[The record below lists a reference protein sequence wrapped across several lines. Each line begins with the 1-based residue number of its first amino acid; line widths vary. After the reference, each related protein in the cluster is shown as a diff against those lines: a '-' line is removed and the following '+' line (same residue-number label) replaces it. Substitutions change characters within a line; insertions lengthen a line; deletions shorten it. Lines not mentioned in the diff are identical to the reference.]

1 MKRSEPGLSSYFLN
15 FFKENE
21 YNLNVTKLLSG
32 TIVGNLLI
40 LTAMPFLS
48 RLYYPEAFGTFQQF
62 ISFSSIFVIFST
74 LSFHSAI
81 VLPKSKEEVSAVVF
95 ISLTSLIAISSVIIL
110 STGLLPTSFFNFLN
124 AEKVINHKWFIPFI
138 VFWTGLQL
146 ILENLMLQQKQF
158 MKLSVFRVV
167 RIGISQI
174 GALVLSLIFM
184 DFFGLLL
191 SYILSFI
198 IVSFSLIIYLKLK
211 NFFKDNSF
219 RYLFK
224 IFKKYIKFP
233 LIDTPSMLVN
243 TISNEMPI
251 FLLTI
256 FHTPEKIGFY
266 AVAFRLLRA
275 PFSVLGSSFSEA
287 YFQKGSEIYN
297 DSKTELTPFFL
308 STIKKLMVIGL
319 VPCLVVIFFANRFV
333 ELYLGAEWIQVA
345 QIMQILTIWLFFE
358 FIYNPISTSFLIT
371 NRLEI
376 LFVLNILLLIFRTI
390 SMYIYRDSAMQLIT
404 VLSLV
409 SASFYVIY
417 ILSAYLTVKR
427 ETNG

>member
-1 MKRSEPGLSSYFLN
+1 
-15 FFKENE
+15 
-21 YNLNVTKLLSG
+21 
-32 TIVGNLLI
+32 
-40 LTAMPFLS
+40 
-48 RLYYPEAFGTFQQF
+48 
-62 ISFSSIFVIFST
+62 
-74 LSFHSAI
+74 
-81 VLPKSKEEVSAVVF
+81 
-95 ISLTSLIAISSVIIL
+95 
-110 STGLLPTSFFNFLN
+110 
-124 AEKVINHKWFIPFI
+124 
-138 VFWTGLQL
+138 
-146 ILENLMLQQKQF
+146 
-158 MKLSVFRVV
+158 
-167 RIGISQI
+167 
-174 GALVLSLIFM
+174 
-184 DFFGLLL
+184 
-191 SYILSFI
+191 
-198 IVSFSLIIYLKLK
+198 
-211 NFFKDNSF
+211 
-219 RYLFK
+219 
-224 IFKKYIKFP
+224 
-233 LIDTPSMLVN
+233 MLVN

-308 STIKKLMVIGL
+308 STIKKLIVIGL
-319 VPCLVVIFFANRFV
+319 VPCLVVVFFANRLV
-333 ELYLGAEWIQVA
+333 ELYLGAKWIQVA

-390 SMYIYRDSAMQLIT
+390 SMYMYRDSAMQLIT

-409 SASFYVIY
+409 SACFYMIY
-417 ILSAYLTVKR
+417 IISAYLTVKR